1 MDIARAHDIDV
12 FQSTLPRRQRH
23 LLLRRNRCRS
33 KFQSTLPRRQRL
45 QLLQPQD
52 TDISISIYATAKA
65 ATWCE
70 EKCLPCYG
78 NFNLRYREGSDG
90 NLLILPVP
98 GHYFNLRYREGSD
111 YDNVDIYALYI
122 ISIYATAKAA
132 TKKLFNSGRLTEFQS
147 TLPRRQRHVLL
158 GHCVMHMPIS
168 IYATAKAAT
177 QGAIEDEL
185 TFAISIYATAKAA
198 TSFHKARIKLVII
211 SIYATAKAATGLA
224 TEAIAGIAD
233 FNLRYRE
240 GSDIIGD
247 VSSIPNSIFQSTL
260 PRRQRRL
267 AKVLRIM

>member
-1 MDIARAHDIDV
+1 MNWNFNLRYREGSDKMDIARAHDIDV
-12 FQSTLPRRQRH
+12 
-23 LLLRRNRCRS
+23 
-33 KFQSTLPRRQRL
+33 FQSTLPRRQRL

-177 QGAIEDEL
+177 
-185 TFAISIYATAKAA
+185 
-198 TSFHKARIKLVII
+198 SFHKARIKLVII